1 VVDST
6 VYVYGGTSRNAQLG
20 DIFALTPNKADKI
33 ATPGLFVVSGQ
44 APAPRSYHTATVIE
58 NRHIVIIGGRT
69 TGNVALKDVHVFDVA
84 TREWR
89 ELRVKGEGPGPRYN
103 HAAVVLRNKI
113 LVFGG
118 FNGRAYLNDA
128 HLLDLGSLMWFSPAL
143 AGPPPAPRSRHTC
156 TSVGETMMVFGGAD
170 DSIKMNDLTVLDF
183 TACKELEKAYRQLQ
197 QLAGNRLDELKW
209 GELEELELLHL
220 NGLKA
225 ITDAKKRLFLEQQ
238 QQQSAG
244 GTEDSSL
251 GASSPGDNGLTGD
264 KRKRLK
270 FTTVVVRSMNRDTGE
285 GVPRE
290 GAALGLGWSVINQ
303 ETKPVDVFEEER
315 ASKRKARYKLQG
327 PVPEKQR
334 EAMLLRAGVPPADL
348 ERFVL

>member
-1 VVDST
+1 
-6 VYVYGGTSRNAQLG
+6 
-20 DIFALTPNKADKI
+20 
-33 ATPGLFVVSGQ
+33 
-44 APAPRSYHTATVIE
+44 
-58 NRHIVIIGGRT
+58 
-69 TGNVALKDVHVFDVA
+69 
-84 TREWR
+84 
-89 ELRVKGEGPGPRYN
+89 
-103 HAAVVLRNKI
+103 
-113 LVFGG
+113 
-118 FNGRAYLNDA
+118 
-128 HLLDLGSLMWFSPAL
+128 
-143 AGPPPAPRSRHTC
+143 
-156 TSVGETMMVFGGAD
+156 MMVFGGAD
-170 DSIKMNDLTVLDF
+170 DSVKMNDLTVLDF

-225 ITDAKKRLFLEQQ
+225 ITEAKKKLFLDQQ

-244 GTEDSSL
+244 CSDRGTEDSPP
-251 GASSPGDNGLTGD
+251 GAPSPGDNGLSGD
-264 KRKRLK
+264 KRKRLQ

-348 ERFVL
+348 ERERRTLDLIHMSRAQNGVLDSPPPTPASTPTSELRDPPSPASAFHGNNVLAAKDTQMVQSLPNLRSPPVVLRSQGAQPALLPRVGVTAERLLEVIQARSNGLRAERQQL